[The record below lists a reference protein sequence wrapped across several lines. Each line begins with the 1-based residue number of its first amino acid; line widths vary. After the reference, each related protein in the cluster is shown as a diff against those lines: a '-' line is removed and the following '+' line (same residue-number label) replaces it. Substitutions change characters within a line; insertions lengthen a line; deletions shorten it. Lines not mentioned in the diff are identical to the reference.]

1 MDFNTEAD
9 EGRSAKMPPEMHGNQ
24 HVYPLTDSTTFS
36 PFILID
42 GHCRALVMFDHSMAF
57 KSHIFAERATEGWTG
72 NGIDWTR
79 LAEFAVREEFSQ
91 TDEHVGYDSDAD
103 MFSARGARHTLEKL
117 GAALQAIFLND
128 DAIRDLMSRVKNRL

>member
-9 EGRSAKMPPEMHGNQ
+9 EGRGAKMPPNRHGNQ
-24 HVYPLTDSTTFS
+24 QVYPLTDSTTFS

-72 NGIDWTR
+72 NGVDWTR
-79 LAEFAVREEFSQ
+79 LAELAVQEASCQ
-91 TDEHVGYDSDAD
+91 IDQNVTYDSDAD
-103 MFSARGARHTLEKL
+103 MFSARGTRPTLERL

-128 DAIRDLMSRVKNRL
+128 DAIRDLMSRVKVRL